1 MILNLRHVAICVSDI
16 RHAIRFYTGLGA
28 ELKSE
33 DLESGEFISELLQLP
48 NCEISTCKLQLR
60 DGSRFELMEFK
71 NPQTVMTDPTNTMA
85 FLGLHHI
92 GFTVL
97 DINDSIRIIQS
108 LGGRLISRP
117 QSVPKG
123 HSKHAVQAM
132 HCYASDPFGNVIHLA
147 QDTI

>member
-1 MILNLRHVAICVSDI
+1 MIVNLRHVAICVSDI

-33 DLESGEFISELLQLP
+33 DCQ
-48 NCEISTCKLQLR
+48 ISTCKLQLR
-60 DGSRFELMEFK
+60 DGSRIELMEFK
-71 NPQTVMTDPTNTMA
+71 NPHPISIDSANTMA

-97 DINDSIRIIQS
+97 DINDSIRIMKS
-108 LGGRLISRP
+108 LGGRLISPP

-132 HCYASDPFGNVIHLA
+132 HCYASDPFGNIIHLA
-147 QDTI
+147 QDTL

>member
-1 MILNLRHVAICVSDI
+1 MIVNLRHVAICVSDI
-16 RHAIRFYTGLGA
+16 QHAIRFYIGLGA

-48 NCEISTCKLQLR
+48 DCQISTCKLQLR
-60 DGSRFELMEFK
+60 DGSRIELMEFK
-71 NPQTVMTDPTNTMA
+71 NPHPISIDSANTMA

-97 DINDSIRIIQS
+97 DINDSIRIMKS
-108 LGGRLISRP
+108 LGGRLISPP
-117 QSVPKG
+117 QSVPKD

-132 HCYASDPFGNVIHLA
+132 HCYASDPFGNIIHLA
-147 QDTI
+147 QDII

>member
-16 RHAIRFYTGLGA
+16 EYAIRFYTSLGA

-33 DLESGEFISELLQLP
+33 DLESGAFISELLQLP
-48 NCEISTCKLQLR
+48 NCQLSTCKLHLR
-60 DGSRFELMEFK
+60 DGSRIELMEFK
-71 NPQTVMTDPTNTMA
+71 NPLPINIETAKTMA

-97 DINDSIRIIQS
+97 DINDSIRIMKL
-108 LGGRLISRP
+108 LGGRLISSP
-117 QSVPKG
+117 QSVPNN

-132 HCYASDPFGNVIHLA
+132 HCYASDPFGNIIHLA
-147 QDTI
+147 QDSI